1 MQAGVSRASY
11 LKHAIG
17 TTTEREQRAQSRLA
31 SFPGSHSCSGAGE
44 SPETRLRVGVAVYC
58 SCKHQDEAN
67 FFVDVASASWTGCWP
82 YLLQSS
88 GLSAPRESTRQV
100 G

>member
-1 MQAGVSRASY
+1 MGIFRGTLPFMQRIFMAS
-11 LKHAIG
+11 IPPV
-17 TTTEREQRAQSRLA
+17 A